1 MTRTISMNH
10 TPIVT
15 RIPAAR
21 REREVRDPY
30 DGLRFWSAFTH
41 GTGAVLGAAAGA
53 VLLVLAVLHG
63 ADALGIVS
71 LSVFTASVI
80 ALYLASCLYHCV
92 NTSVR
97 GRLFLRK
104 LDHSMIYVLI
114 AGTYTPICLSV
125 LGGALGWT
133 LFGVIWGLAV
143 LGVAVTLCWLNAP
156 RMLTTLFYLG
166 MGWMAVLALHPL
178 LAALS
183 PLSFGWMLLGGAM
196 YTVGG
201 VMYAL
206 KWPLK
211 HGKRFGCHEIFHVF
225 VLLGSACFFA
235 MLYTVFVF

>member
-1 MTRTISMNH
+1 MAQVITKQTAVLSG
-10 TPIVT
+10 VSGVKKV
-15 RIPAAR
+15 
-21 REREVRDPY
+21 REVRDPY

-41 GTGAVLGAAAGA
+41 GTGAVLSALGGAA
-53 VLLVLAVLHG
+53 LLTLAALNG
-63 ADALGIVS
+63 ADALALTS
-71 LSVFTASVI
+71 LAVFTASMV

-125 LGGALGWT
+125 LGGALGWS

-143 LGVAVTLCWLNAP
+143 LGTVVTLCWLNAP
-156 RMLTTLFYLG
+156 RMLTTLFYVG
-166 MGWMAVLALHPL
+166 MGWMAVLALRPL
-178 LAALS
+178 VVALTPAA
-183 PLSFGWMLLGGAM
+183 FAWMLLGGVL
-196 YTVGG
+196 YTIGG

-211 HGKRFGCHEIFHVF
+211 NGARFGCHEIFHVF

-235 MLYTVFVF
+235 MMCMVFIG

>member
-1 MTRTISMNH
+1 MDERTLREH
-10 TPIVT
+10 RAQTFRRRA
-15 RIPAAR
+15 RIQL
-21 REREVRDPY
+21 V
-30 DGLRFWSAFTH
+30 F
-41 GTGAVLGAAAGA
+41 VLLAAAFCA
-53 VLLVLAVLHG
+53 ITVLNVNIG
-63 ADALGIVS
+63 
-71 LSVFTASVI
+71 SVPIPVTEIAKIIFTKSGDPTQ
-80 ALYLASCLYHCV
+80 V
-92 NTSVR
+92 NIIWKI
-97 GRLFLRK
+97 RLPRIL
-104 LDHSMIYVLI
+104 M
-114 AGTYTPICLSV
+114 AAV

-166 MGWMAVLALHPL
+166 MGWMAVLALRPL
-178 LAALS
+178 LAALPS
-183 PLSFGWMLLGGAM
+183 VAFGWMLLGGAM

-211 HGKRFGCHEIFHVF
+211 NGKRFGCHEIFHVF